1 MIDFKTTLFIE
12 TSYRP
17 SPGSFGKPK
26 LPENELNNRYSVNGW
41 FDCRELWHSQL
52 YNLNLFF
59 YTHRANTGKDIATFL
74 AKVEDI
80 LQLKAR
86 TRFGPTQRKTIM
98 WIEPS
103 KWWTKPP
110 MRRSLFTV
118 LLRSAA
124 HYSIESDNFEEALF
138 SSFYASKTRPAIE
151 WFLKG
156 NTVYNGRKTGW
167 YKQFGE
173 PAKFGDAQSLAKL
186 LVPEVGKK

>member
-1 MIDFKTTLFIE
+1 MIDFKTTLYVE
-12 TSYRP
+12 TEYRP

-26 LPENELNNRYSVNGW
+26 LAESNIGNKYFVNGW

-59 YTHRANTGKDIATFL
+59 YTHKANTGRDIATFL
-74 AKVEDI
+74 SKVEDI
-80 LQLKAR
+80 LNLKNK

-98 WIEPS
+98 WIEPT

-110 MRRSLFTV
+110 MRRSLFTI

-124 HYSIESDNFEEALF
+124 YYSVNEDNFQEALF
-138 SSFYASKTRPAIE
+138 SSFYADKTKSAIE

-156 NTVYNGRKTGW
+156 NTVYCGKKAGW

-173 PAKFGDAQSLAKL
+173 TNFTDVTILAKYL
-186 LVPEVGKK
+186 IPDVDKK

>member
-1 MIDFKTTLFIE
+1 MINFNTPLHIE
-12 TSYRP
+12 TAYRP

-26 LPENELNNRYSVNGW
+26 LDDSRLNNRYSVNGW

-59 YTHRANTGKDIATFL
+59 YTHKANTGRDIATFIS
-74 AKVEDI
+74 KIEDS
-80 LQLKAR
+80 LDLR
-86 TRFGPTQRKTIM
+86 VRSNFGPTQRKTIM

-110 MRRSLFTV
+110 MRRSLFTI

-124 HYSIESDNFEEALF
+124 YYSIDRNNVEESLYSN
-138 SSFYASKTRPAIE
+138 FYAIKTRPAIE

-156 NTVYNGRKTGW
+156 NTVYTGKKTGW
-167 YKQFGE
+167 YKQFCE
-173 PAKFGDAQSLAKL
+173 PNNVVLSKL
-186 LVPEVGKK
+186 LVSEIGKK

>member
-1 MIDFKTTLFIE
+1 MINYKNTLYID
-12 TSYRP
+12 TVYRP

-26 LPENELNNRYSVNGW
+26 GPEDKLNLRYSVNGW

-59 YTHRANTGKDIATFL
+59 YTHKSGTGKDIATFL
-74 AKVEDI
+74 SKIEDI
-80 LQLKAR
+80 LELKSR
-86 TRFGPTQRKTIM
+86 SNFGPTQRKTIM

-103 KWWTKPP
+103 KWWTKPA

-124 HYSIESDNFEEALF
+124 SYSASQDNFEQALY
-138 SSFYASKTRPAIE
+138 SNYYASKTRPAVE

-156 NTVYNGRKTGW
+156 NTVYTGKRTGW
-167 YKQFGE
+167 FKQFNGIE
-173 PAKFGDAQSLAKL
+173 PFGKESPGLAKL
-186 LVPEVGKK
+186 LIPEK